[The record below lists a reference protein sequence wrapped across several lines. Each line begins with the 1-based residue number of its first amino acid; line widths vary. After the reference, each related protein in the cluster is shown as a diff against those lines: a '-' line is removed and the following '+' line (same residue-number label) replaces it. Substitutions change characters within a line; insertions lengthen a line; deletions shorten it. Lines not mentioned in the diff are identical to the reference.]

1 MMDRR
6 HEEWTDRFSDYLS
19 DDLDPEARA
28 LVDAHVAECLPCR
41 DVLAELSAVVDAAK
55 RAGDLQT
62 PRDLWPGLADAI
74 GAASSAAGNQDV
86 IELPTARRHPV
97 GAPASRVRLAAAAV
111 LLVTVSAGTAWWAA
125 SRSLALE
132 VDAVQDPSVAGG
144 AVVGGAGAGD
154 ALATGDT
161 GMPNALSAQLRVLED
176 VLAAARATL
185 DPATVLVL
193 ERNLNV
199 VEAAI
204 ADSREALAADPGNAF
219 LMEHLE
225 RMYRRKLIYM
235 QDAVRVA
242 EWAS

>member
-1 MMDRR
+1 
-6 HEEWTDRFSDYLS
+6 
-19 DDLDPEARA
+19 
-28 LVDAHVAECLPCR
+28 
-41 DVLAELSAVVDAAK
+41 
-55 RAGDLQT
+55 
-62 PRDLWPGLADAI
+62 
-74 GAASSAAGNQDV
+74 
-86 IELPTARRHPV
+86 
-97 GAPASRVRLAAAAV
+97 
-111 LLVTVSAGTAWWAA
+111 LVTVSAGTARRAA
-125 SRSLALE
+125 PTSLPLE
-132 VDAVQDPSVAGG
+132 ADAVQDPSDAGG

-154 ALATGDT
+154 APATGDT